1 MLGRLWAL
9 PLDPALDRAFAFSR
23 VRGWGSCYEHF
34 KSSLS
39 SAILEDSSLSLPH
52 TPSHVSG
59 SGWDNESMS
68 PCVLCEARRAAW
80 PTRVFLIRFPR
91 EVSGQGG
98 AKWVGYV
105 PFPIGQWAGLLQ
117 PQRPPCTLW
126 GTTVQSVG
134 CSRHPTQHA
143 GWPGLLAALLT
154 AEVKGFKSACCWPTK
169 ALSCRLAGPHCHREA
184 TLGCLDVRCLGRI
197 TPHTG

>member
-80 PTRVFLIRFPR
+80 PTRVFLILLFP
-91 EVSGQGG
+91 SGGFWPRRSQVGG
-98 AKWVGYV
+98 VCSFPNRPVGWLV
-105 PFPIGQWAGLLQ
+105 
-117 PQRPPCTLW
+117 T
-126 GTTVQSVG
+126 
-134 CSRHPTQHA
+134 
-143 GWPGLLAALLT
+143 T
-154 AEVKGFKSACCWPTK
+154 AEASVYSLGNHSPVCGVFPTPHTT
-169 ALSCRLAGPHCHREA
+169 CRLAWPAGSLA
-184 TLGCLDVRCLGRI
+184 NS
-197 TPHTG
+197 

>member
-1 MLGRLWAL
+1 MGLAGIMKVCHRVCCVR
-9 PLDPALDRAFAFSR
+9 PGEQPGQRGYFS
-23 VRGWGSCYEHF
+23 SFC
-34 KSSLS
+34 
-39 SAILEDSSLSLPH
+39 
-52 TPSHVSG
+52 
-59 SGWDNESMS
+59 
-68 PCVLCEARRAAW
+68 
-80 PTRVFLIRFPR
+80 FPR